1 MNYSD
6 IPADMVR
13 LPNWVTRQGKIPY
26 GINGKP
32 AKSNTPSTWS
42 TLQKV
47 KDFLNGA
54 PPAYKGLGFMLE
66 RKNKIVCVDVDHCLE
81 NGKPNRTAT
90 KVLEKLGTYTET
102 SQSGTGLHF
111 FGRGTMPKSSVKF
124 KSPFDDGTDIEI
136 YAGLDDKNKCGR
148 FIAFTGDIY
157 EGRKAL
163 NDIQEGI
170 DWLLSMAP
178 AGKAKAPD
186 KDKHNISPPVAI
198 KENTDDTIT
207 VSGVTYT
214 ADDIPALI
222 NERQT
227 GANQFKWHNLF
238 YEGDL
243 TTYDNDHSRADSAL
257 CSILCFWCHGKP
269 ALIDKVFRNSK
280 LMREKWD
287 RKTQG
292 TKTYGELTIE
302 NALKVWNSHKYMGK
316 PDFPHLTSKGTPL
329 RNHSE
334 NFKAL
339 IAWLYELENVTIRY
353 NQLKHQQEISI
364 NGKCWAVDHGIT
376 LLLDSCAKYGLITS
390 TSRVGE
396 WVALLAEENAYSPV
410 VDYLQDCYIKYKQL
424 SDIYSP
430 VDTLWKTLHLSAT
443 AQENKPFLK
452 KLFVKW
458 LVGCVAI
465 AHNDNE
471 SRIALQGVLVLKG
484 GQGIGKTTFA
494 RKLLPAAG
502 SDWFIEGLSINTKD
516 KDSVMLATTFWIAE
530 LGEVSETFR
539 KSSFDELKQF
549 LTKSRDDVR
558 IPYAKNAKPEPRRT
572 TYIATVNDDT
582 FLADKTGNRR
592 YWVID
597 LDFIDLDTQIDVN
610 LLWGA
615 VMVLWKDDKVSY
627 GLTLEEIKQ
636 LSKINTHYE
645 RVTDME
651 QVLIDSLDWESDGKQ
666 WQWITPTAICPLVGV
681 DTKQARKMGKAL
693 TALANNSEYEGI
705 KKKRTNKAMAYY
717 LPPVSLSTR
726 DNASNDFDILA
737 DDKEK

>member
-1 MNYSD
+1 MNYSA

-13 LPNWVTRQGKIPY
+13 LPNWVARQGKIPY
-26 GINGKP
+26 GINGER
-32 AKSNTPSTWS
+32 AKVNTPRTWS

-47 KDFLNGA
+47 KSFLNGA
-54 PPAYKGLGFMLE
+54 PPAYNGLGFMLE
-66 RKNKIVCVDVDHCLE
+66 RKNKIVCVDVDRCLVD
-81 NGKPNRTAT
+81 GKPNCTAT
-90 KVLEKLGTYTET
+90 KVLEKIDTYTET

-124 KSPFDDGTDIEI
+124 KSPFDVGTDIEI

-148 FIAFTGDIY
+148 FIAFTGDVY
-157 EGRKAL
+157 EGHKTLR
-163 NDIQEGI
+163 DIQGGI

-178 AGKAKAPD
+178 AGKATAPD
-186 KDKHNISPPVAI
+186 DDHNISPPVAI

-222 NERQT
+222 EERQT
-227 GANQFKWHNLF
+227 GTKEFTWYNLF
-238 YEGDL
+238 HKGDL
-243 TTYDNDHSRADSAL
+243 TAYDGDRSRADSAL

-292 TKTYGELTIE
+292 AKTYGALTIE
-302 NALKVWNSHKYMGK
+302 NALKVWNGKKYKGNS
-316 PDFPHLTSKGTPL
+316 PAFPHLTSKGTPL

-339 IAWLYELENVTIRY
+339 IAWLDDDVTIRY
-353 NQLKHQQEISI
+353 NQLKHRQEITI

-443 AQENKPFLK
+443 AQENEPFLK
-452 KLFVKW
+452 KLFIKW

-516 KDSVMLATTFWIAE
+516 KDSVMLATTFWIVE
-530 LGEVSETFR
+530 LGEFSETFR

-549 LTKSRDDVR
+549 LTKTRDDVR

-572 TYIATVNDDT
+572 AYIATVNDDT

-592 YWVID
+592 YWVLD
-597 LDFIDLDTQIDVN
+597 LDFIDLDTPIDVN

-636 LSKINTHYE
+636 LGKINTHYE
-645 RVTDME
+645 RATDME
-651 QVLIDSLDWESDGKQ
+651 QVLIDSLDWASDTTK
-666 WQWITPTAICPLVGV
+666 WQWITPTALCTLLEVPS
-681 DTKQARKMGKAL
+681 TQARKMGRAL
-693 TALANNSEYEGI
+693 TVLANNSEYEGI
-705 KKKRTNKAMAYY
+705 KKKRTNKAMVYL
-717 LPPVSLSTR
+717 LPPVSLSTC
-726 DNASNDFDILA
+726 DNASEDFDVLA
-737 DDKEK
+737 DEKEQ

>member
-1 MNYSD
+1 MNYSA
-6 IPADMVR
+6 IPANMVN
-13 LPNWVTRQGKIPY
+13 LPNWVARQDKIPY

-47 KDFLNGA
+47 KAFLKGA
-54 PPAYKGLGFMLE
+54 PPAFNGLGFMLE

-81 NGKPNRTAT
+81 NDKPNRTAT
-90 KVLEKLGTYTET
+90 KVLEKLDTYTET

-111 FGRGTMPKSSVKF
+111 FGFGTMLKSSVKF
-124 KSPFDDGTDIEI
+124 KPPFDDGTHIEM
-136 YAGLDDKNKCGR
+136 YAGLDNTNNSGR
-148 FIAFTGDIY
+148 FIALTADIY
-157 EGRKAL
+157 KGRKTL
-163 NDIQEGI
+163 NNIQEGV
-170 DWLLSMAP
+170 DWLLSMVP

-186 KDKHNISPPVAI
+186 KDNHSIPPPVAI

-222 NERQT
+222 EQCQT
-227 GANQFKWHNLF
+227 GTKLFTWQNLF
-238 YEGDL
+238 HEGDL
-243 TTYDNDHSRADSAL
+243 IAYDNDNSRADSAL

-269 ALIDKVFRNSK
+269 ALIDKVFRQSA
-280 LMREKWD
+280 LMRDKWD
-287 RKTQG
+287 EKRQG

-302 NALKVWNSHKYMGK
+302 KALKVWNGKKYTGMSDK
-316 PDFPHLTSKGTPL
+316 PAFPYLTSKGTPL
-329 RNHSE
+329 KNHSE

-339 IAWLYELENVTIRY
+339 IEYLDDVTIRY
-353 NQLKHQQEISI
+353 NQLKHRQEITI
-364 NGKCWAVDHGIT
+364 KGKCWAVDHGIT
-376 LLLDSCAKYGLITS
+376 LLLDYCALYGLS
-390 TSRVGE
+390 CSVGLVGR
-396 WVALLAEENAYSPV
+396 WVAKLADDNAYSPV

-424 SDIYSP
+424 SDIYDP

-443 AQENKPFLK
+443 AQQNEPFLK

-465 AHNDNE
+465 AHNTGEIN
-471 SRIALQGVLVLKG
+471 LQGVLVLKG

-494 RKLLPAAG
+494 KKLVPAG
-502 SDWFIEGLSINTKD
+502 TDWFVEGLSINTKD
-516 KDSVMLATTFWIAE
+516 KDSVLLATSFWIGE
-530 LGEVSETFR
+530 LGELSETFR

-549 LTKSRDDVR
+549 LTRSQDEIRA
-558 IPYAKNAKPEPRRT
+558 PYAELARNEPRRT
-572 TYIATVNDDT
+572 ANIATVNDDT

-597 LDFIDLDTQIDVN
+597 LDYIDLDTHIDVN

-636 LSKINTHYE
+636 LSRINTHYE

-651 QVLIDSLDWESDGKQ
+651 QVLIDSLDWESDIKQ
-666 WQWITPTAICPLVGV
+666 WQWVTPTALCTLLEVPS
-681 DTKQARKMGKAL
+681 TQARKMGRAL

-705 KKKRTNKAMAYY
+705 KKKRTNKAMVYL
-717 LPPVSLSTR
+717 LPPVSLSTC
-726 DNASNDFDILA
+726 DNASDDFDILA
-737 DDKEK
+737 DDKE